1 MSFFILDLSMNDDTL
16 LKQIVPSGYS
26 PQILSEEDND
36 NNRMVPNVDDKVRQ
50 FIPNKLRMCN

>member
-1 MSFFILDLSMNDDTL
+1 MNDDTL

-26 PQILSEEDND
+26 PQILSEEDDD